1 MKTQYRINSLIRC
14 LLLLHTQH
22 STTSIYTC
30 TLVLPTE
37 ILQVDCPL
45 QPHWGGANPPRP
57 PLLLFDFHLLLEND
71 WVECPAYVYY
81 ERKTSTINRHRQYTG
96 MLANVKFICTIRNRK
111 KSEPLG
117 NVNCLEFV
125 STYTDSDLASARHFR
140 HWRLI
145 FESDEYFPYPIC
157 HLNFKKIVEK
167 YL

>member
-1 MKTQYRINSLIRC
+1 MSSFAT
-14 LLLLHTQH
+14 H
-22 STTSIYTC
+22 STFHNFHLYIYTGPANANPASW
-30 TLVLPTE
+30 LPPTT
-37 ILQVDCPL
+37 PL
-45 QPHWGGANPPRP
+45 GGGANPPRP